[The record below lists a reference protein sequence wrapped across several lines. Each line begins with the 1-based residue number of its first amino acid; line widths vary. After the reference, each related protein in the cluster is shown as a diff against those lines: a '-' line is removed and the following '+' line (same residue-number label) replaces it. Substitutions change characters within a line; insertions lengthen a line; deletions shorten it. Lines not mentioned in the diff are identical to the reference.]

1 MDGET
6 FIGGFA
12 GGFLAKGFHIG
23 YGIYFTNRRLFG
35 IDLGKNGGGAIG
47 GTMAGFIQGELMPK
61 LSPEENSRV
70 IGMLDSIK
78 EFEMMKEQIRRIEL
92 HKVGM
97 FGTGHLVIQPIEG
110 ETKNITLRHRTA
122 YDRLMP
128 LTQAFGPEL
137 VSQS

>member
-23 YGIYFTNRRLFG
+23 YGIYFTTRRLFG
-35 IDLGKNGGGAIG
+35 IDLGKSGGGALG

-70 IGMLDSIK
+70 IGMLDGIK
-78 EFEMMKEQIRRIEL
+78 EFELMKEQIRRIEL
-92 HKVGM
+92 HKVGLL
-97 FGTGHLVIQPIEG
+97 GTGHFVIQPVEG
-110 ETKNITLRHRTA
+110 ETKKITLRHRTA
-122 YDRLMP
+122 YDRLVS